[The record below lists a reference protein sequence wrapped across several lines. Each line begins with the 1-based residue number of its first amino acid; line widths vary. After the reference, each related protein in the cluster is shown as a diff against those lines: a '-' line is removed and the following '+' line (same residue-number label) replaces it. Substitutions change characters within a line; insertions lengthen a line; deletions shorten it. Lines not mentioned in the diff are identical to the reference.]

1 MDSCTWCPVCIVQS
15 LFLVSGVPVGV
26 QQWRLSSYSTCHRR
40 AGLFIRCRP
49 AVENHSPAS
58 RVDSLIRGN
67 FAGNS
72 GPIISPI
79 PSEWWMEWL
88 WRWTLAATCSV
99 RIPCRWL
106 AGSRNLV
113 GLPQRLPQE
122 TYLPLYVH
130 VGRHHRRYNEN
141 MAMLWWSMVQS
152 PHFPHQSGFYHHLSR
167 NSSIAMTI
175 PDHLS
180 HLSRKMSVPVHFPY
194 KSSCSEIGIEMHRVR
209 LPDRSR

>member
-1 MDSCTWCPVCIVQS
+1 MAVLVC
-15 LFLVSGVPVGV
+15 
-26 QQWRLSSYSTCHRR
+26 SS
-40 AGLFIRCRP
+40 RCRP
-49 AVENHSPAS
+49 VVENHSPAS

-72 GPIISPI
+72 G

-130 VGRHHRRYNEN
+130 VGRHHRHYNEN

-152 PHFPHQSGFYHHLSR
+152 PHFPHQSQNAAQAQQKQRFNKRQSPPLNLEMLALICSQSTPPAAAHIHAGITASTDTRTKYSENWR
-167 NSSIAMTI
+167 NSEKIKFWYC
-175 PDHLS
+175 
-180 HLSRKMSVPVHFPY
+180 R
-194 KSSCSEIGIEMHRVR
+194 
-209 LPDRSR
+209 